1 MLKMNN
7 VVVLIESLIVSLLIS
22 DIHVI
27 LVLILS
33 FFFLLKKVTVF
44 WSIEND
50 NLCNIPK
57 AKVEESAPIYSKNTL
72 FKIHTQ
78 CKNSSGWALTYNDE
92 PTYYTDITLDLLK
105 KYNEK
110 TTFFIFG
117 KNTVIIILMKN
128 LVSLLALY
136 LTCLPKR
143 LEE

>member
-1 MLKMNN
+1 M
-7 VVVLIESLIVSLLIS
+7 
-22 DIHVI
+22 
-27 LVLILS
+27 
-33 FFFLLKKVTVF
+33 TVF

-92 PTYYTDITLDLLK
+92 PTHYTDITLDLLK